1 MVSIPACQFANAS
14 VSVLT
19 LSTRET
25 AVRFRVRSFPFFL
38 TEGLG
43 ARLWGSAAISTSA
56 LFRVD
61 RARRLPRGGDAE
73 EHVVTPAAGTVPKGE
88 RLQCELSY
96 STSAQESLDMY
107 ALTCKIQNSHKY
119 VLNLTAQGHRP
130 KLDFSFHSHNFG
142 PCFIQSG
149 GPAMNQAS
157 LRVVNND
164 IIDISCDLVFE
175 STPYLEVKSSPT
187 VLAPGEFQE
196 IPISFLPKENR
207 HYKETLAFEI
217 NGLFR
222 ADVQIKG
229 EGCPVKVELF
239 DVKHA
244 NANFGSLMANQSTT
258 RYVKL
263 VNRSKIPTL
272 VSLAPSLL
280 VLQRYGISAIP
291 AGDLYLK
298 PREAGTL
305 TLNFRPTARLRQ
317 FFEEIPLSVSGETRS
332 LFNISGACLGT
343 ELKLASESL
352 PFGAVSLGSKV
363 TKRLHL
369 ENTGDVITNFS

>member
-1 MVSIPACQFANAS
+1 MAAFTPPGAAAS
-14 VSVLT
+14 
-19 LSTRET
+19 
-25 AVRFRVRSFPFFL
+25 A
-38 TEGLG
+38 
-43 ARLWGSAAISTSA
+43 
-56 LFRVD
+56 
-61 RARRLPRGGDAE
+61 
-73 EHVVTPAAGTVPKGE
+73 
-88 RLQCELSY
+88 
-96 STSAQESLDMY
+96 
-107 ALTCKIQNSHKY
+107 
-119 VLNLTAQGHRP
+119 
-130 KLDFSFHSHNFG
+130 
-142 PCFIQSG
+142 IQSTLG
-149 GPAMNQAS
+149 TMSA
-157 LRVVNND
+157 VV
-164 IIDISCDLVFE
+164 V
-175 STPYLEVKSSPT
+175 
-187 VLAPGEFQE
+187 
-196 IPISFLPKENR
+196 
-207 HYKETLAFEI
+207 
-217 NGLFR
+217 
-222 ADVQIKG
+222 KG
-229 EGCPVKVELF
+229 EGCPVKGELF

-244 NANFGSLMANQSTT
+244 NVNFGSLMANQSTT

-363 TKRLHL
+363 TKRLQL